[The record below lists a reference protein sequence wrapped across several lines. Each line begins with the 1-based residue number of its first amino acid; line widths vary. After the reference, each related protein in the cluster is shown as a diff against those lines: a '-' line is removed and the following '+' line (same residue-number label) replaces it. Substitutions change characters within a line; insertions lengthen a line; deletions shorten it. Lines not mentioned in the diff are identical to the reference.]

1 MKSKCVDQTPERKVS
16 LLHPS
21 PAQPFT
27 APSPRHMGPEMEHEE
42 SEEIHQDVKPTPS
55 APGWREAGMHLPPYL
70 DQIHFREGYKSG
82 LEGRSAFGG
91 NISNQEPSIYPP
103 HTGLCPGQRRHEW
116 QQGSAGISA
125 FSLSLGA
132 RRACKSRDVSVQV
145 A

>member
-1 MKSKCVDQTPERKVS
+1 MPPCHLSTPKYPTKHRAGILCTVHTYIRCNMKSKCVDQTPERKVS

-103 HTGLCPGQRRHEW
+103 HTGLFMSWSEE
-116 QQGSAGISA
+116 A
-125 FSLSLGA
+125 
-132 RRACKSRDVSVQV
+132 
-145 A
+145 